1 MSQINDAILAATGA
15 NQIND
20 GLALFYGQTA
30 DESLNDA
37 EYRWLT
43 EQGATPANVNDM
55 WYQILGCTEHINDCL
70 LRYWLDTT
78 QTIPV
83 WLPIPDVDEIQ
94 GSSWSI
100 DLNDYTNGADPQTFT
115 LDSGVLPNGI
125 TLNANGTFSGTILDA
140 SGSGNAKFESTNALG
155 SAISASMNWSI
166 IVA

>member
-20 GLALFYGQTA
+20 GLALFYGQTE

-55 WYQILGCTEHINDCL
+55 WYELLSCTQHINDCL
-70 LRYWLDTT
+70 LAYWLGEST
-78 QTIPV
+78 PL
-83 WLPIPDVDEIQ
+83 WLPIPDVDELT
-94 GSSWSI
+94 GSAWTI
-100 DLNDYTNGADPQTFT
+100 DLDDYTLGADPQVFT
-115 LDSGVLPNGI
+115 LNSGALPNGI

-140 SGSGNAKFESTNALG
+140 SGSGTATFVSTNASG
-155 SAISASMNWSI
+155 SAISGALNWSI
-166 IVA
+166 IVP